1 METQQK
7 QISPLA
13 EKRML
18 FFNLKKQMIGRRAY
32 SDSFRGTVSKI
43 RAQGRQ
49 VLPAIQPPRY
59 VNQAYIDRV
68 TFEISAC

>member
-1 METQQK
+1 METQK

-32 SDSFRGTVSKI
+32 SDSVRGSVYKI
-43 RAQGRQ
+43 REQIRQ
-49 VLPAIQPPRY
+49 PLVTIQPPRFD
-59 VNQAYIDRV
+59 QAYIDRV

>member
-1 METQQK
+1 METQK

-13 EKRML
+13 EKRIL

-32 SDSFRGTVSKI
+32 SDSVRGSVYKI
-43 RAQGRQ
+43 REQIRQ
-49 VLPAIQPPRY
+49 PLFTIQPPRY
-59 VNQAYIDRV
+59 VDQAYIDRV